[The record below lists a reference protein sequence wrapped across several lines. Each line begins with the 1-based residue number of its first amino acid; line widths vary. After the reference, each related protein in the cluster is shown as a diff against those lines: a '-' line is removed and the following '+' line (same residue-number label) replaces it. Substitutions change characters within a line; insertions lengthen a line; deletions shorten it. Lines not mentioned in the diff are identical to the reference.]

1 MGNNDES
8 GNTIVSWYTR
18 MGDMVKAID
27 TFGNMRVRNPASW
40 VAMVGGYV
48 DIGNMEIA
56 RNYVMLEQNV
66 LSCVKMIDVYSKKGV
81 VESAREVFNEINEK
95 DHLVYNSMIT
105 CYAQNG
111 WLKETL
117 QQMRITMDDHLATAF
132 IDLYVKCGRVDKA
145 YGLFYGLQKKLM
157 ICIQQDVTDED
168 ITRVGPFKIRKTIL
182 ENDHRKYLEE
192 CFRDRE
198 DNTILA

>member
-1 MGNNDES
+1 M
-8 GNTIVSWYTR
+8 
-18 MGDMVKAID
+18 K
-27 TFGNMRVRNPASW
+27 
-40 VAMVGGYV
+40 
-48 DIGNMEIA
+48 
-56 RNYVMLEQNV
+56 
-66 LSCVKMIDVYSKKGV
+66 
-81 VESAREVFNEINEK
+81 
-95 DHLVYNSMIT
+95 
-105 CYAQNG
+105 
-111 WLKETL
+111 
-117 QQMRITMDDHLATAF
+117 QMRITMDDHLATAF

-198 DNTILA
+198 DNTILVSVEDGSSYVISKEFWGSPDQNRRHGLLDPE